1 MVKIVDS
8 NNNAQQNNT
17 QTQDT
22 APLGGLGNETVKVQT
37 AVPGTSTVSQF
48 DNAFGIRNIST
59 YAMHFTN
66 LLDELKKSNE

>member
-48 DNAFGIRNIST
+48 DNA
-59 YAMHFTN
+59 
-66 LLDELKKSNE
+66 